1 MINLQFIR
9 DIPIIKE
16 VDIVDLITII
26 MKSKLE
32 LIIKM
37 DVRVAFIIK
46 MEVVK
51 FEVVCWVIKL
61 KVKYQVVVYIV
72 VITPIISFVNLPQS
86 CPFN

>member
-1 MINLQFIR
+1 
-9 DIPIIKE
+9 

-61 KVKYQVVVYIV
+61 KVKY
-72 VITPIISFVNLPQS
+72 
-86 CPFN
+86 